1 MPTPPDKIRGRLL
14 QGCIAVETIRFTGET
29 VRPFPKFHKNR
40 LLQKKQ
46 KLQAVF
52 FVPQTPPGA
61 FFVQNFRAKFKE
73 FLLPG
78 AAAIM
83 REMV

>member
-29 VRPFPKFHKNR
+29 VRPFPKIHKNR
-40 LLQKKQ
+40 LLQKKR

-52 FVPQTPPGA
+52 FVRQTPPGA
-61 FFVQNFRAKFKE
+61 FFVQNFGEDFAGIF
-73 FLLPG
+73 
-78 AAAIM
+78 AI
-83 REMV
+83 VSWYT

>member
-29 VRPFPKFHKNR
+29 VRPFPKIHKNR
-40 LLQKKQ
+40 LLQKNKN
-46 KLQAVF
+46 LQAVF

-61 FFVQNFRAKFKE
+61 FFVQIFRW
-73 FLLPG
+73 LLWG
-78 AAAIM
+78 ELFSFHGIM
-83 REMV
+83 LKKN